1 MGIGNILGII
11 SAIFCI
17 ATFVVNR
24 KDKAVKDTR
33 EQDNE
38 SSNQKLIGY
47 RLDKVEEKLDKIL
60 DKLDGYDKEVRNIV
74 DEALEQHIKM
84 YHRGDK

>member
-1 MGIGNILGII
+1 MEIGSILGII
-11 SAIFCI
+11 SVIFCI

-24 KDKAVKDTR
+24 RDKAVKDTR

-38 SSNQKLIGY
+38 NSDQKLIGY

-74 DEALEQHIKM
+74 DEALDQHIKM

>member
-1 MGIGNILGII
+1 MEIGNILGII

-24 KDKAVKDTR
+24 RDKAVKDAK

-38 SSNQKLIGY
+38 NSDQKLIGY

-74 DEALEQHIKM
+74 DEALDQHIKM

>member
-38 SSNQKLIGY
+38 NSDQKLIGY

>member
-1 MGIGNILGII
+1 MEIGSILGII
-11 SAIFCI
+11 SVIFCI

-24 KDKAVKDTR
+24 RDKAVKDTR

-38 SSNQKLIGY
+38 NSDQKLIGY

-60 DKLDGYDKEVRNIV
+60 DKLDGYDKEVKNIV
-74 DEALEQHIKM
+74 DEALDQHIKI

>member
-1 MGIGNILGII
+1 MEIGNILGII

-24 KDKAVKDTR
+24 RDKAVKDAK

-38 SSNQKLIGY
+38 NSDQKLIGY

-60 DKLDGYDKEVRNIV
+60 DKLDDYDKEVRNIV
-74 DEALEQHIKM
+74 DEALDQHVKM